1 MNNNQGFIKIF
12 RKIIDWEWF
21 KKPNTRL
28 VFEYFLYKA
37 NYEDK
42 IWRGIEVK
50 RGQLVTSL
58 QKISEENGI
67 TVRQARTALNDLQT
81 TNNIAIK
88 TTNKYTLITII
99 NYDNYQTN
107 EEKTTNKMTSN
118 LYEKRQ
124 ANDTQNDNNIR
135 IKEYK
140 NKRSERESIEREFS
154 SSPTLTDIISYGTS
168 LGASSEYCE
177 RFYNHYESTGWINA
191 NGIKIKNWK
200 LTFSNWYKKDLETGK
215 IKIDTRRR
223 LD

>member
-1 MNNNQGFIKIF
+1 MNNQGFIKIF

-42 IWRGIEVK
+42 VWRGIEVK
-50 RGQLVTSL
+50 RGQLITSL
-58 QKISEENGI
+58 RNIAKDNGI
-67 TVRQARTALNDLQT
+67 SLQHTRTAISNLVSTHEITLKSTHN
-81 TNNIAIK
+81 
-88 TTNKYTLITII
+88 YTIVTVV
-99 NYDNYQTN
+99 NYDNYQIG
-107 EEKTTNKMTSN
+107 EEKTTHQLTNN
-118 LYEKRQ
+118 YVEKQ
-124 ANDTQNDNNIR
+124 HSTNTPTNNNIR

-140 NKRSERESIEREFS
+140 NKRSVREENTLI
-154 SSPTLTDIISYGTS
+154 SPTLTDIISYGS
-168 LGASSEYCE
+168 NLGASSEYCE
-177 RFYNHYESTGWINA
+177 RFYNHYESIGWVNA